1 MSIRCLI
8 IDDKPLAIDILTEYI
23 KKINFL
29 ELVATTTNPI
39 EGLTIIREQKIDL
52 VFLDIQMPE
61 LTGLQFMKI
70 AGKQCRI
77 ILTTAYSEYA
87 LDGFE
92 NDVIDYLL
100 KPIAFDRF
108 YRAAEKALHI
118 LTTDNKIQSAEINKN
133 ADEPKQ
139 AEYLFVKTE
148 HRIQKINLRDILFIE
163 SLQNYINI
171 NTPEGRILS
180 LQTLKKIEEQLPP
193 KEFMRVHKSFIVAL
207 RHITSIERSRITIGT
222 QVIPVGDN
230 YREGFYKLVEGN

>member
-8 IDDKPLAIDILTEYI
+8 VDDKPLAIDILAEYAR
-23 KKINFL
+23 KISFL
-29 ELVATTTNPI
+29 ELITTTTSPI
-39 EGLTIIREQKIDL
+39 DGLSIIREQKIDL

-61 LTGLQFMKI
+61 LTGLQFIKI

-92 NDVIDYLL
+92 HDVIDYLL

-108 YRAAEKALHI
+108 YRASEKALHL
-118 LTTDNKIQSAEINKN
+118 LTTEQKARPTEVNRNIEEQR
-133 ADEPKQ
+133 P

-148 HRIQKINLRDILFIE
+148 HRIQKINLRDILFVE
-163 SLQNYINI
+163 SLQNYI
-171 NTPEGRILS
+171 TLHTAEGRIMS

-193 KEFMRVHKSFIVAL
+193 KEFVRVHKSFIVAL
-207 RHITSIERSRITIGT
+207 RHISSIERSRISIGD
-222 QVIPVGDN
+222 QLIPVGDN
-230 YREGFYKLVEGN
+230 YRESFYKLVDGG